1 MILTTAAGD
10 NTPQPTTS
18 THDGTS
24 ETTAVTT
31 VGEPQLV
38 SDCTPPPVL
47 IGLVHVQQMRERKR
61 QIEALRQWQLSR
73 EVVQ

>member
-1 MILTTAAGD
+1 MILTTPSGD

-18 THDGTS
+18 THDSDAG
-24 ETTAVTT
+24 TTAVTT
-31 VGEPQLV
+31 AGHPQLV

-47 IGLVHVQQMRERKR
+47 ISLAHVQQMRERKR

-73 EVVQ
+73 EVAQ